1 MDHTQTPP
9 EKNGLRKVAM
19 RMARVLVRTTL
30 TLAVIAGAVLAV
42 RYGST
47 ELANRAAAA
56 PTPDAAPAIPVSVT
70 PLVRESGY
78 DIQRAFIGQ
87 VEAAKTVSV
96 AFELPGLLSDILVDE
111 GDHVTKGQVLARQD
125 IAILEAERDR
135 LDASKAA
142 NAAQLKFAEQTVER
156 AEGLRARG
164 FAPQSGVDEA
174 LARRDELTGKIAEID
189 ASLANVSILLS
200 KSQLEAPFDGRV
212 TQRAV
217 DGGEALSA
225 GQMVVELVE
234 LGAPQV
240 RVGVPLDFDK
250 DRLAEV
256 QIELE
261 GAVVP
266 ASLISIRPDIDPVTR
281 TRTAIFGL
289 DGDIAPA
296 FGQTARL
303 LVTEQVAADG
313 VWVPLKS
320 LKEGVRGQWTL
331 LAVDDAQTVR
341 SAQVEILHAETDRVF
356 ARTALPDGT
365 PLIDSG
371 PQRVAGGQR
380 VVLYSSE

>member
-371 PQRVAGGQR
+371 PQRVAVGQR
-380 VVLYSSE
+380 VVLNSSE